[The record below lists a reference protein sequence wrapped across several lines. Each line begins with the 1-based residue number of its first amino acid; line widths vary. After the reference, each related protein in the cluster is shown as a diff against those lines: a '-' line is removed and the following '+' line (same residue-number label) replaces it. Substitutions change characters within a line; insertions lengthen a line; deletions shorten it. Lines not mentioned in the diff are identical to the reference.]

1 MSQMEEIKEIKKGYM
16 IKSVYIREEYLNVW
30 DEFERLLKNK
40 KQSQSEIINE
50 LIKKYVEEEKK

>member
-1 MSQMEEIKEIKKGYM
+1 MEEIKEIKKGYM